1 MMSGVP
7 KLTLLV
13 ILSASLL
20 VLPGAAQAARK
31 RAPSKQQLIQQL
43 RQAHGQQ
50 LRARGVRQ
58 RRRAERKAHKAY
70 AELSKLIRSSRS
82 GHRQRAVALLESLVK
97 QSSSPSVADAPRL
110 YPKLNIRNHNR
121 LIAVAERNLRR
132 LMGMAA
138 GFARSRGAPRD
149 VAREMVTGARPQR
162 YSALVGYMRAARRLG
177 DKELARRAALQAILA
192 FRPADRLALD
202 RTTNAP
208 RIRRQRAAEL
218 TEVLRTARGT
228 KPINIVYHELRR
240 EDARY
245 YGWSAAPRLQ
255 AIAYLTRYTRGWA
268 AKKLKRELKRW
279 QPEAGLS
286 LVSRPGDR
294 WIAASYTTRS
304 NGQGFGYLVPRK
316 LLARCKL
323 LARRR

>member
-1 MMSGVP
+1 MSCVL

-13 ILSASLL
+13 ILSASLSL
-20 VLPGAAQAARK
+20 AHPGAAQAARK

-43 RQAHGQQ
+43 RHAHGQQ
-50 LRARGVRQ
+50 IQARGVRK
-58 RRRAERKAHKAY
+58 RRRAEKKARKAY
-70 AELSKLIRSSRS
+70 AELSKQVRSSNPK
-82 GHRQRAVALLESLVK
+82 HRRTAKTLLESLVA
-97 QSSSPSVADAPRL
+97 QSSSPSVAAAPRL
-110 YPKLNIRNHNR
+110 YPKLNTRNHNR
-121 LIAVAERNLRR
+121 LIAIAELNLRR

-138 GFARSRGAPRD
+138 GFARSRGASRD
-149 VAREMVTGARPQR
+149 VARKMVTDARPQR
-162 YSALVGYMRAARRLG
+162 YGALVAYMRAARRLG
-177 DKELARRAALQAILA
+177 NKELARRAALQALLA

-202 RTTNAP
+202 RTTRAP

-286 LVSRPGDR
+286 LESRPGDR
-294 WIAASYTTRS
+294 WIAASYTARTS
-304 NGQGFGYLVPRK
+304 GQGFGYLVARK
-316 LLARCKL
+316 LLT
-323 LARRR
+323 RR